1 MSKKFVVPS
10 VFTAVDKF
18 SGPVSKMSRNAET
31 SMARM
36 ERKFRR
42 VGDVSRNVSEKS
54 AMIGVA
60 ILAPLALAANEAVKF
75 ESAMAG
81 VAKVANVDIGSKAFE
96 KLSTQAKQLG
106 VTLGIDAKE
115 AAGLM
120 ANLAQGGV
128 AIDDLD
134 RVARQAGKM
143 GVAFD
148 MTGDMAGEAFIKT
161 KNALGGTIEET
172 QAVMDTVNML
182 SNTFAAQA
190 SDIVT
195 FMAKSG
201 SAVARQLGTSGS
213 EMAAFG
219 TQLISTGKSAEVS
232 ATLMKTFGKVVART
246 ESLKKVFDSVGGG
259 ADGMMKVIED
269 GSKLGEDAQNSY
281 FAQFGEN
288 AALVQ
293 LLAKDF
299 DKLAI
304 KVDASRNSMQN
315 AGSVQEEF
323 ENITNKAG
331 FKLEKMKSRIMS
343 VAITLGTALIPI
355 ISKAVEKIT
364 PLIES
369 FSTWMSENK
378 SSVKTF
384 IKVAAVVGTLAIATS
399 LVSGAVAIASKG
411 FAIYKLAIKSYAWA
425 VDVAKTVQLLWNAA
439 MVANPV
445 GLIIVSVAAL
455 AAGVYLL
462 SDAFSSQT
470 REQRLN
476 NEVNKRALE
485 NSIDQRVEVQLLFS
499 KLRKLNPESASYATT
514 LAKIEGIQPG
524 ITKQYGLQS
533 GAADKLNE
541 AEKRLLA
548 TITERADLQA
558 KKDVLA
564 DTAKEVVNLKNKEH
578 TYWEETLAA
587 WSSPAAFFGDAD
599 AIKKSVMASRQVDID
614 KKEASMS
621 DLEGQIISGEEALA
635 NPQKTQTVATTNNI
649 NKASKEQFEFSFTPE
664 FQRLLTMN
672 RKGGT
677 TNNMAMP
684 ETPPTN

>member
-259 ADGMMKVIED
+259 ADGMMKVIEE

-411 FAIYKLAIKSYAWA
+411 FAIYKLAIK
-425 VDVAKTVQLLWNAA
+425 VML
-439 MVANPV
+439 
-445 GLIIVSVAAL
+445 G
-455 AAGVYLL
+455 
-462 SDAFSSQT
+462 
-470 REQRLN
+470 RLM
-476 NEVNKRALE
+476 
-485 NSIDQRVEVQLLFS
+485 
-499 KLRKLNPESASYATT
+499 LRKRFNC
-514 LAKIEGIQPG
+514 
-524 ITKQYGLQS
+524 
-533 GAADKLNE
+533 
-541 AEKRLLA
+541 
-548 TITERADLQA
+548 
-558 KKDVLA
+558 
-564 DTAKEVVNLKNKEH
+564 
-578 TYWEETLAA
+578 
-587 WSSPAAFFGDAD
+587 FG
-599 AIKKSVMASRQVDID
+599 MQ
-614 KKEASMS
+614 
-621 DLEGQIISGEEALA
+621 QW
-635 NPQKTQTVATTNNI
+635 
-649 NKASKEQFEFSFTPE
+649 
-664 FQRLLTMN
+664 
-672 RKGGT
+672 
-677 TNNMAMP
+677 
-684 ETPPTN
+684 